1 MPHFPLPVRVVFH
14 GGASMNLSDMKKVIW
29 SYYYGVIT
37 GGSLVPEEDM
47 DENIIRAVGEA
58 MGITSMRD
66 MPMPGIYLTMT
77 QRARVFKA
85 RDEVLAKMLWFA
97 GERD

>member
-1 MPHFPLPVRVVFH
+1 MRVVFH

-37 GGSLVPEEDM
+37 SGSLVPEEDM
-47 DENIIRAVGEA
+47 DENIIRAVVEA
-58 MGITSMRD
+58 MGITLMRD
-66 MPMPGIYLTMT
+66 MPMRIYLTMT

>member
-1 MPHFPLPVRVVFH
+1 MRVVFP

-37 GGSLVPEEDM
+37 SGSLVPEEDM